1 MGTPRPVT
9 NYSRCRLTTPRRL
22 SDRAQVPDPL
32 TNTQMITVSRF
43 SVSISH
49 GSSGAPR
56 ETLPNPSPT
65 QQQKEQLKVMN
76 ENATRAPAALIAID
90 WSDQK
95 HDIAL
100 LPAGAE
106 RTEYLLLAHRPQ
118 DLIQWIGELR
128 QRFGGKKVAVAIEQK
143 RGALI
148 HALMGYEFLQLY
160 LVNPAT
166 LASLRKAFKQS
177 GAKSDLL
184 DRDLLLELLQKH
196 RDRLTCWEP
205 DEVATRHLALLVQD
219 RREAVNEGTR
229 LGEQLLDTL
238 KNYFPA
244 MIELAGPKL
253 TTRLAC
259 DLILRWPDL
268 ALLQRAKVQTLR
280 RFFYARNFR
289 RPKTLDK
296 RLELLQA
303 AQPLCQDLA
312 IIGAG
317 RLKAIRLAHAI
328 LALLPAIKQYD
339 QQIAALFQAH
349 EDAAIFAHLPGAGP
363 ALAPRLLVVF
373 GSRRDRW
380 HHSLDLATYSGIAPV
395 REQSGKRSI
404 VHWRWACPKF
414 VRQSFHEFARSSLRS
429 CTWAKRFYQTQRSRG
444 KNHHGAL
451 RALAFKWIR
460 ILFRCWQ
467 NRCLYD
473 PTKYAPAN
481 L

>member
-1 MGTPRPVT
+1 
-9 NYSRCRLTTPRRL
+9 
-22 SDRAQVPDPL
+22 
-32 TNTQMITVSRF
+32 
-43 SVSISH
+43 
-49 GSSGAPR
+49 
-56 ETLPNPSPT
+56 
-65 QQQKEQLKVMN
+65 MN
-76 ENATRAPAALIAID
+76 ENTTNGPAALVAID

-100 LPAGAE
+100 LPAETE
-106 RTEYLLLAHRPQ
+106 RVEYLHVAHRPQ
-118 DLIQWIGELR
+118 DLTDWICALR
-128 QRFGGKKVAVAIEQK
+128 QRFGGKEVAVAIEQK

-196 RDRLTCWEP
+196 RDRLTQWEP
-205 DEVATRHLALLVQD
+205 DDVQTRHLALLVQD
-219 RREAVNEGTR
+219 RREAVNECTR

-244 MIELAGPKL
+244 MIDLAGPDL
-253 TTRLAC
+253 TTQLAC
-259 DLILRWPDL
+259 KLILRWPDL
-268 ALLQRAKVQTLR
+268 AALQRAKVQTLR
-280 RFFYARNFR
+280 RFFYAHNFR
-289 RPKTLDK
+289 RPKSLDK
-296 RLELLQA
+296 RLEALQA
-303 AQPLCQDLA
+303 ALPLCEDVA

-317 RLKAIRLAHAI
+317 RLKAIRLARAI
-328 LALLPAIKQYD
+328 LALLPAIKKYD
-339 QQIAALFQAH
+339 QQIAELFKVH
-349 EDAAIFAHLPGAGP
+349 DDAAIFASLPGAGP
-363 ALAPRLLVVF
+363 ALAPRLLVAF

-380 HHSLDLATYSGIAPV
+380 RHSLDVATYSGIAPV
-395 REQSGKRSI
+395 IEQSGKRSI

-414 VRQSFHEFARSSLRS
+414 VRQSLHEFARSSLRF
-429 CTWAKRFYQTQRSRG
+429 CPWANRFYQTQRARG
-444 KNHHGAL
+444 KNHHGAI

-467 NRCLYD
+467 NRCPYD